1 MTGTVHTP
9 TFTSDQA
16 LATKWALEDLA
27 RALEVKIVDN
37 PGIADI
43 FTADIRSNLGAQLA
57 VLTAMGYPP
66 EDHRRRKVA
75 ARLAELDG

>member
-16 LATKWALEDLA
+16 IATKHALEA
-27 RALEVKIVDN
+27 RADALEAHVVDL
-37 PGIADI
+37 PWIADI
-43 FTADIRSNLGAQLA
+43 LTSDLRDNLGAQLA
-57 VLTAMGYPP
+57 LLTAMGYPP

>member
-16 LATKWALEDLA
+16 IATKHALED
-27 RALEVKIVDN
+27 RAEKLEVKVVDL
-37 PGIADI
+37 PWIADI
-43 FTADIRSNLGAQLA
+43 LAAELRSVLGAQLA

-75 ARLAELDG
+75 ARLAELDA

>member
-9 TFTSDQA
+9 TFTSAQA
-16 LATKWALEDLA
+16 IATKWALQD
-27 RALEVKIVDN
+27 RAAWIEGEMANTPRID
-37 PGIADI
+37 AI
-43 FTADIRSNLGAQLA
+43 FTANLRDNLGAQLA
-57 VLTAMGYPP
+57 LLTAMGYPP

>member
-9 TFTSDQA
+9 TFTSAQA
-16 LATKWALEDLA
+16 IATKHALED
-27 RALEVKIVDN
+27 RAEKLEVKVVDF
-37 PGIADI
+37 PRIADI
-43 FTADIRSNLGAQLA
+43 LAADLRRVLGAQLA

-66 EDHRRRKVA
+66 EDHWRRKVA

>member
-16 LATKWALEDLA
+16 LAVKHALQS
-27 RALEVKIVDN
+27 REVEIEAAIVGN
-37 PGIADI
+37 PRIADV
-43 FTADIRSNLGAQLA
+43 FTANLRDNLGAQLA
-57 VLTAMGYPP
+57 LLTAMGYPP